1 MGRGMFISFEGIE
14 GSGKTTLSRLLAE
27 GLTGRGY
34 DVVLTREPG
43 GTAIGRQVR
52 GILLDPANGAMASV
66 TELLLYNADRA
77 QHLAELIGPS
87 LRDGK
92 IVITDRFT
100 DSTLA
105 YQGHARGL
113 DLSLI
118 GRLDMIAT
126 GGIRP
131 DLTILLDLDAEAGLR
146 RNRAVNKEDR
156 IERESIDFHRRVR
169 EGFLEIA
176 RSDPDRV
183 KVVQADAPIEETRD
197 RILSIVTQALS
208 LCQSAQS

>member
-27 GLTGRGY
+27 GLTARGY

-77 QHLAELIGPS
+77 QHLAELIRPS

-105 YQGHARGL
+105 YQGYGRGL

-118 GRLDMIAT
+118 GRLDMITT

-146 RNRAVNKEDR
+146 RNREVNKEDR
-156 IERESIDFHRRVR
+156 IEQESIDFHRRVR

-183 KVVQADAPIEETRD
+183 RVLRADAPVDETRD
-197 RILSIVTQALS
+197 RILDMVTHALS
-208 LCQSAQS
+208 S